1 MKKRNGKN
9 FGLFMVGVLTLLL
22 AFSTGCTAAAAKQ
35 EKSPLFQEVVTGTE
49 NAYTFAGTD
58 WTMTKEEVMKK
69 LNVDADSVE
78 VDLEDRF
85 TVKVHSDELDSDGW
99 ATYVF
104 IDGKKPLCTGR
115 YAFTLEGN
123 ASEIWEKVNKMA
135 LSCMPEPKQKWE
147 ENTSMTWE
155 AKDGSTFELLFND
168 IENIPPDKVSV
179 VLEVKRPNA
188 PVKEFP

>member
-22 AFSTGCTAAAAKQ
+22 AFSTGCSAAAAKQ

-49 NAYTFAGTD
+49 NGYTFAGTD

-123 ASEIWEKVNKMA
+123 ASGIWEKVNKMA

-188 PVKEFP
+188 PVKP

>member
-1 MKKRNGKN
+1 MKKMVSA
-9 FGLFMVGVLTLLL
+9 FLFLLIVL
-22 AFSTGCTAAAAKQ
+22 SSGCTGTAVKQ
-35 EKSPLFQEVVTGTE
+35 GKSPLFQEVVTGTE
-49 NAYTFAGTD
+49 NGYTFAGTD

-69 LNVDADSVE
+69 LNVDAGSVE

-123 ASEIWEKVNKMA
+123 AFEIWEKVNKMA

-188 PVKEFP
+188 PVKVFP